1 MLTTSMEMWTEAAG
15 KAQERCAATLTHL
28 TLEDDSTTYSTHIS
42 IQRTLTHKFFPTF
55 KTKLRIANFC
65 KSRQVIPGKGAK
77 SQLCFVA

>member
-15 KAQERCAATLTHL
+15 KAKERCAATLTHL

-42 IQRTLTHKFFPTF
+42 IQPTLTHKFFPTF
-55 KTKLRIANFC
+55 KTKLRIANFR

>member
-15 KAQERCAATLTHL
+15 KARERCAAALTHL
-28 TLEDDSTTYSTHIS
+28 TLEDDSTHIS
-42 IQRTLTHKFFPTF
+42 IQPTLTRKVFPTF